1 MLDVHCVVN
10 SKSALQD
17 LGQLLRGRA
26 WDHFGTTR
34 YAPGRTTRTS
44 PHPPH
49 RPRMLA
55 DQAEHPRPFLGVKGS
70 PVQIRP
76 SRLVVE
82 LFEYSYAS
90 QEPTKEPFFCAMAL
104 PEACADGVPWRPY
117 GATATLATMLPLM
130 AAGRDRGVRGGFS
143 HVAWHGEVLF
153 LASAPACW
161 VRSLPS
167 RP

>member
-10 SKSALQD
+10 SRSALQD

-55 DQAEHPRPFLGVKGS
+55 DQAEHPRPTSWGS
-70 PVQIRP
+70 RGRRFKSGRP
-76 SRLVVE
+76 DGFFERLYPEVGTKT
-82 LFEYSYAS
+82 AMII
-90 QEPTKEPFFCAMAL
+90 PT
-104 PEACADGVPWRPY
+104 
-117 GATATLATMLPLM
+117 
-130 AAGRDRGVRGGFS
+130 
-143 HVAWHGEVLF
+143 
-153 LASAPACW
+153 
-161 VRSLPS
+161 
-167 RP
+167 